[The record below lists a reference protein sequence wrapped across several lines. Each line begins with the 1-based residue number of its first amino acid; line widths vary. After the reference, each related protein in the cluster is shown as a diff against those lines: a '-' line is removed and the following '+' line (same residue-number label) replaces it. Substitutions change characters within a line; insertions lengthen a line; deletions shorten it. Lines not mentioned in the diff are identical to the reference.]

1 VSYSKRTYWGNDN
14 CPIRN
19 ILNVLI
25 YIWFKTFTATWI
37 NKSSRALSRVNKLKL
52 ADVSGTISVP
62 IRRASEVT
70 TSADRCGHGN
80 QPSDYIK
87 YWSFL
92 DEVSYY
98 HPQKMVA
105 AVWSQFTNLRMF
117 KFVLANTKKLSG
129 KYKPNCLQ
137 KKVKDL
143 GTIIMETISCSL
155 HVSADKA
162 CIWLGRHRQQ
172 IPLWAVT
179 TDSWGV
185 SLSWPRSVP
194 QQ

>member
-1 VSYSKRTYWGNDN
+1 MFLFIYDLKLSR
-14 CPIRN
+14 RHE
-19 ILNVLI
+19 LI
-25 YIWFKTFTATWI
+25 KY
-37 NKSSRALSRVNKLKL
+37 SRALSRVNKLKL
-52 ADVSGTISVP
+52 ADVSGTISDP
-62 IRRASEVT
+62 ILRAS
-70 TSADRCGHGN
+70 DRCGHGN

-87 YWSFL
+87 HWSFL

-105 AVWSQFTNLRMF
+105 AVWSQFTNLWMF

-129 KYKPNCLQ
+129 KCKPNCLQ

-143 GTIIMETISCSL
+143 RTIIMETISCSL
-155 HVSADKA
+155 HVSADKT

-172 IPLWAVT
+172 IPLWAVA